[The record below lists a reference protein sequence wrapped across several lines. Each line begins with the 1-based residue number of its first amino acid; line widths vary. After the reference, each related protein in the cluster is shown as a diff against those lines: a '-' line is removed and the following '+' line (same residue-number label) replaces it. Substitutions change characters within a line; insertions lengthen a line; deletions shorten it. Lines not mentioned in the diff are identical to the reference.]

1 MRNAI
6 IYGGGGSIGGA
17 VAEAFARDGLR
28 VHLTGRTRSKLDAVA
43 ARVAEAGGEAE
54 VAVVDALDEKAVDE
68 HARSVVDRFGSIDV
82 SLSLVTRGDVQGIPL
97 VDMSTEDLLRA
108 VVNGVTA
115 TFVTARAA
123 ARQMVTQ
130 GSGVILA
137 LNSGSAY
144 GSPMMGSTG
153 PADSAIDTFVRNLA
167 QEIGPRGVRV
177 LGMWVA
183 GVPETLTK
191 EKLSEVDASFADEA
205 KVRGVIEHLDG
216 LRMLRK
222 SPSLEHVAE
231 LAAFLASDRSWAVTG
246 SFVNATGMFP
256 H

>member
-1 MRNAI
+1 
-6 IYGGGGSIGGA
+6 
-17 VAEAFARDGLR
+17 
-28 VHLTGRTRSKLDAVA
+28 
-43 ARVAEAGGEAE
+43 
-54 VAVVDALDEKAVDE
+54 
-68 HARSVVDRFGSIDV
+68 
-82 SLSLVTRGDVQGIPL
+82 
-97 VDMSTEDLLRA
+97 

-137 LNSGSAY
+137 LNSGSSH

-153 PADSAIDTFVRNLA
+153 LADSAIDTFVRNLA

-177 LGMWVA
+177 LGMWIA

-191 EKLSEVDASFADEA
+191 EKLSEVDESFADEA

-231 LAAFLASDRSWAVTG
+231 LAAFLANDRSWAVTG